1 MLKILKTLILVLFFF
16 NSYSQ
21 NSSIRGF
28 VYDKSSG
35 EPIIFCNVFLEG
47 TTIGAPTDVNGM
59 YNISKVPEGNYN
71 LVVTYL
77 GYDTTRVE
85 INPSGKQILTINL
98 EIEESSIKLNE
109 VKISAEREAM
119 RTEVNAA
126 AIKITKKE
134 LEMVPTIGGDPDL
147 AQYIQIIPG
156 VVFTGDQGGQLYIS
170 CLLYTSPSP
179 RDRG

>member
-1 MLKILKTLILVLFFF
+1 MKKIISFFIFFF
-16 NSYSQ
+16 IL
-21 NSSIRGF
+21 SSIFAQTGTIRGF
-28 VYDKSSG
+28 VYDKSTG
-35 EPIIFCNVFLEG
+35 EPIMFCNVFLKG

-59 YNISKVPEGNYN
+59 YNISKVKSGNYQ

-77 GYDTTRVE
+77 GYDTTQVE
-85 INPSGKQILTINL
+85 INLENNQLLTKNL
-98 EIEESSIKLNE
+98 EIAESSIKLSE

-156 VVFTGDQGGQLYIS
+156 VT
-170 CLLYTSPSP
+170 
-179 RDRG
+179 